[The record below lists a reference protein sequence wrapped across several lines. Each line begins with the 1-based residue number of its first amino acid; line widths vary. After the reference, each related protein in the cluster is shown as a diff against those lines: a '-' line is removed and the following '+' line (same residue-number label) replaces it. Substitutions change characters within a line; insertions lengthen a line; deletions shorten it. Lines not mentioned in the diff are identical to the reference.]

1 MGEKKR
7 IRVGVLFGGRS
18 GEHEISLRSALTVM
32 SAMDPKS
39 YEIVPIGIGRDGR
52 WYLEHDA
59 LKVLAEKTP
68 HLAALTAGGTQ
79 VTLLPHPDSH
89 SLVSTPA
96 DDGAR
101 IAMTQT
107 DRDAMRGSLD
117 VVFPVLHGTYG
128 EDGTVQG
135 LLDLAGIAYVGAGV
149 LGSALGMDKDAQK
162 RLLRDAGV
170 AVVKYF
176 SIDRADYRE
185 DYRSSCTHAAR
196 LAGKLGYPV
205 FVKPNALGSSIGISK
220 VKRPADL
227 KAALDDAFQYDRKA
241 LVEASCE
248 GREFECAVLGNDRPE
263 ASIPGEVVVK
273 GGHEFYSYE
282 SKYVDPNGSMTK
294 IPAEMPAAKAKKL
307 RTMAV
312 EAFKALSLRGMA
324 RVDFLASRDL
334 KEIYVNEVNTIPGFT
349 SISMYPKLWEASGL
363 TLPHLIDRLI
373 ELALEENRERASL
386 KITYQ
391 PKSTG

>member
-1 MGEKKR
+1 MADNKR
-7 IRVGVLFGGRS
+7 LRVGVLFGGRS

-32 SAMDPKS
+32 SAMDPAR

-52 WYLEHDA
+52 WYLERNA
-59 LKVLAEKTP
+59 LKLLAEKTP
-68 HLAALTAGGTQ
+68 HLAALSAGGMQ
-79 VTLLPHPDSH
+79 VTLLPHPEGQA
-89 SLVSTPA
+89 LVATPT
-96 DDGAR
+96 DGA
-101 IAMTQT
+101 THPH
-107 DRDAMRGSLD
+107 DAIPGLD

-135 LLDLAGIAYVGAGV
+135 LLELAGIAYVGAGV

-176 SIDRADYRE
+176 AIERVDYQE
-185 DYRSSCTHAAR
+185 TPELGAR
-196 LAGKLGYPV
+196 LARKLGYPV

-220 VKRPADL
+220 VKRAADL
-227 KAALDDAFQYDRKA
+227 NSALDDAFQYDRKA
-241 LVEASCE
+241 LIEASCE

-263 ASIPGEVVVK
+263 ASIPGEVLVT
-273 GGHEFYSYE
+273 GAHDFYDYE
-282 SKYVDPNGSMTK
+282 SKYVDPEGSATK
-294 IPAEMPAAKAKKL
+294 IPADLPAAKAKKL
-307 RTMAV
+307 SAMAV
-312 EAFKALSLRGMA
+312 AAFKALSLRGMA

-334 KEIYVNEVNTIPGFT
+334 REIYVNEVNTIPGFT

-363 TLPHLIDRLI
+363 PLPKLIDRLI
-373 ELALEENRERASL
+373 ELALEEHRERDSL

-391 PKSTG
+391 PKSAAKPGK

>member
-1 MGEKKR
+1 MAENKR
-7 IRVGVLFGGRS
+7 LRVGVLFGGRS

-32 SAMDPKS
+32 SAMDPKR
-39 YEIVPIGIGRDGR
+39 YEIVPIGIGHDGR

-59 LKVLAEKTP
+59 LKMLAEKTP
-68 HLAALTAGGTQ
+68 HLAALTSGGTQ

-89 SLVSTPA
+89 SLISTPA
-96 DDGAR
+96 DGAV
-101 IAMTQT
+101 
-107 DRDAMRGSLD
+107 DHHDAIRGNLD
-117 VVFPVLHGTYG
+117 VVFPVLHGSYG

-135 LLDLAGIAYVGAGV
+135 LLELAGLAYVGAGV

-170 AVVKYF
+170 AVVRYF
-176 SIDRADYRE
+176 SIDRADYR
-185 DYRSSCTHAAR
+185 DSPAQAAK
-196 LAGKLGYPV
+196 LAGRLGYPV

-220 VKRPADL
+220 VKRASDL

-241 LVEASCE
+241 LIEASCE

-263 ASIPGEVVVK
+263 ASVPGEVVVK

-282 SKYVDPNGSMTK
+282 SKYVDPDGSATK
-294 IPAEMPAAKAKKL
+294 IPADVPRAVTKKL
-307 RTMAV
+307 GAMAV
-312 EAFKALSLRGMA
+312 AAFKALSLRGMA
-324 RVDFLASRDL
+324 RVDFLATRNL

-349 SISMYPKLWEASGL
+349 SISMYPKLWEATGL
-363 TLPHLIDRLI
+363 KLPELIDRLI
-373 ELALEENRERASL
+373 ELALEENRDRASL

-391 PKSTG
+391 PKAAT